1 MLASCYNFKL
11 HFNDEEAEEVSTTRF
26 NPSNILLSQAAKQ
39 IGT

>member
-11 HFNDEEAEEVSTTRF
+11 HFNDEETEAVSTTGF
-26 NPSNILLSQAAKQ
+26 NPSNILLSQAGKQ